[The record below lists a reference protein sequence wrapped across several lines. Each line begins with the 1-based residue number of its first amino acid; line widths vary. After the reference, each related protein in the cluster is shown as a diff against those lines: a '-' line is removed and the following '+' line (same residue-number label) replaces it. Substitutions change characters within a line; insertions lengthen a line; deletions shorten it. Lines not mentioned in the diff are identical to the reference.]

1 MEKLENGLHLGS
13 LDKFITLIYDQTATL
28 FDYFP
33 QEESLLLFSEGNKLK
48 ERVRTTLWQWGE
60 DVKDYLAEGVLC
72 KGLDLYSQDW
82 EYALEYASK
91 ASALFLDVFARG
103 SYEVPVKAL
112 LNMTAKQLSVWGA
125 ARSCSVKT
133 SPLSLPRGRACVVLA
148 GTERAAETLAED
160 LKQSGLPASH
170 WRALPLSPRALSQ

>member
-1 MEKLENGLHLGS
+1 M
-13 LDKFITLIYDQTATL
+13 
-28 FDYFP
+28 
-33 QEESLLLFSEGNKLK
+33 
-48 ERVRTTLWQWGE
+48 RTTLWQWGK

-72 KGLDLYSQDW
+72 KGLDLYSRDW

-170 WRALPLSPRALSQ
+170 LESPSTLAKGTVTVTSGSLSAGFEFPEANFCAHLFRQVDGRKGQKEKR